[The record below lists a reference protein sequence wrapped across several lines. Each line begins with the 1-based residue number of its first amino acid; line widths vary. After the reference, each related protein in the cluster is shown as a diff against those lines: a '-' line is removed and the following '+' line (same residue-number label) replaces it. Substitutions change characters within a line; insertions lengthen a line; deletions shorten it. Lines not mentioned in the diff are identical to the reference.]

1 MCHFE
6 LPVSTLVKHR
16 YGVRNKVK
24 WGLGLTAKGLYSRR
38 ESGLEKCHSSQW
50 FQWEALQRGLMS
62 LFRPCRPSKEQ
73 EGTENRDWTQNV
85 RPPGF
90 WEDPVL

>member
-1 MCHFE
+1 
-6 LPVSTLVKHR
+6 
-16 YGVRNKVK
+16 
-24 WGLGLTAKGLYSRR
+24 
-38 ESGLEKCHSSQW
+38 LEKCHSSQW